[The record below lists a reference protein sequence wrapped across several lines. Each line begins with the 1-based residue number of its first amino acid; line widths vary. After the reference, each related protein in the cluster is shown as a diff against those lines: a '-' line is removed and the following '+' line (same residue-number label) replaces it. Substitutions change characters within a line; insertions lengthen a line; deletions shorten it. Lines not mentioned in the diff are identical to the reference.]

1 MYGYTL
7 HFPAPI
13 EVYLTMHRAI
23 METVSEDGE
32 VEGLLLHYAYPS
44 DQGFDLVEVWE
55 SKEQLEA
62 FNRDVFPRAMARSG
76 LPPGGP
82 MPDPVEFTPAVV
94 MTPRAFSSD
103 AA

>member
-1 MYGYTL
+1 MYGYTV

-13 EVYLTMHRAI
+13 EAYLAMHRGV
-23 METVSEDGE
+23 MEVVAEDGD
-32 VEGLLLHYAYPS
+32 VEGLLLHYAYPA
-44 DQGFDLVEVWE
+44 DEGFDLVEIWE

-62 FNRDVFPRAMARSG
+62 FNRDVFPKAMARSG

-82 MPDPVEFTPAVV
+82 MPEPVEFTPAVV

>member
-1 MYGYTL
+1 
-7 HFPAPI
+7 
-13 EVYLTMHRAI
+13 
-23 METVSEDGE
+23 
-32 VEGLLLHYAYPS
+32 
-44 DQGFDLVEVWE
+44 
-55 SKEQLEA
+55 
-62 FNRDVFPRAMARSG
+62 MARSG